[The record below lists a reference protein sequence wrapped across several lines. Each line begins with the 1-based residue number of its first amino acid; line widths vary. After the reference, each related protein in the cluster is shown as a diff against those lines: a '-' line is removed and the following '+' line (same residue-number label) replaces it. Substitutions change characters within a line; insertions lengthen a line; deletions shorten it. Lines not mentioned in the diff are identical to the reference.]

1 MGKNLSLFIALY
13 QNTVNKIMQSLIK
26 PDKGK
31 SSAPCN
37 KNRLTIYNFIEENP
51 GVYFREVA
59 AQLKINKGTTEYH
72 LKILE
77 TTGLIT
83 NLQIKGYKRYFVNK
97 PTFSNLDKIVLSMQ
111 REDTPRKILIILR
124 EKSGLSSMEVACI
137 IGVSRPTIV
146 WYMKALT
153 KYGIIESE
161 NGIRTVKYRVSSEFL
176 PVVQKYVD

>member
-1 MGKNLSLFIALY
+1 MGKNLSFLMAFY
-13 QNTVNKIMQSLIK
+13 QNIVNKITHNLIK
-26 PDKGK
+26 PDKNK
-31 SSAPCN
+31 SSTPCN
-37 KNRLTIYNFIEENP
+37 KNRLRIYNFIYENP

-83 NLQIKGYKRYFVNK
+83 NLQIKGYKRYFINK
-97 PTFSNLDKIVLSMQ
+97 STFSNLDKVVLSLQ

-124 EKSGLSSMEVACI
+124 EKSGLSSREVACI

-161 NGIRTVKYRVSSEFL
+161 NGIRIVKYRISSEFL
-176 PVVQKYVD
+176 SVVQEIR